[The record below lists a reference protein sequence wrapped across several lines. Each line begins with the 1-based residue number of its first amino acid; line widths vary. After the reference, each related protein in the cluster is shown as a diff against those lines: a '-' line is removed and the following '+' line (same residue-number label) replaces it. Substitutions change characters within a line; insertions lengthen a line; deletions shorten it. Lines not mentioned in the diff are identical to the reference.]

1 MYLCKTKR
9 TQININK
16 QLIMSKV
23 KVQSHL
29 VDRFKSR
36 ITDMPIDAIDEATK
50 TEILTNLNKVLEME
64 LEGNQSF
71 GIKLKTI
78 EVDKR
83 CSVRN
88 TVNGRRYMRVN
99 DFLGHDSTGDEIW
112 VIVREN
118 KLQTIMLRKGI
129 QPTAKLNVT
138 NIISL

>member
-1 MYLCKTKR
+1 
-9 TQININK
+9 
-16 QLIMSKV
+16 MSKV
-23 KVQSHL
+23 QIQSHL
-29 VDRFKSR
+29 EERFKSR
-36 ITDMPIDAIDEATK
+36 IIDMPLDAINEVTK
-50 TEILTNLNKVLEME
+50 TEIITNLNKVLDME
-64 LEGNQSF
+64 LGGNQSY

-83 CSVRN
+83 CSVRH
-88 TVNGRRYMRVN
+88 TVGGRRYMRVN
-99 DFLGHDSTGDEIW
+99 AFLGHDSTGDEIW